1 MKNFIFKPNYIVIPL
16 ITVLVIILGSL
27 FNSFGMQWYETQ
39 LIRPDITPPNY
50 VFPIA
55 WNIIFLC
62 TTISALMV
70 WNKPQFEERY
80 LVIFKRKAHDFKLI
94 IGLFAANAVLNVLWS
109 LLFFS
114 FRLIYIALF
123 EMLLLE
129 ATIILLMIL
138 IWKHSKIASLLL
150 LPYLFWL
157 GFATYLTYIINV
169 LN

>member
-1 MKNFIFKPNYIVIPL
+1 MNKLKFKPNYIVIPL
-16 ITVLVIILGSL
+16 ITVVVILLGSL

-39 LIRPDITPPNY
+39 LVRPDLTPPNY
-50 VFPIA
+50 AFPIA

-94 IGLFAANAVLNVLWS
+94 IGLFIANAVLNVLWS

-123 EMLLLE
+123 EMLFLE
-129 ATIILLMIL
+129 ATIILLVIL

-150 LPYLFWL
+150 LPYLLWV
-157 GFATYLTYIINV
+157 GFATYLTYMINI